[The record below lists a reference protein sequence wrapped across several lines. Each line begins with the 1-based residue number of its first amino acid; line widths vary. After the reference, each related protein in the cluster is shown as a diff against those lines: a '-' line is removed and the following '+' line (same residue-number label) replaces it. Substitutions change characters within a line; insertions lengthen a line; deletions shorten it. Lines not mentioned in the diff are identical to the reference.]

1 MKTKL
6 ARPGLAQKL
15 AREQTA
21 PGKRSDG
28 VLRLVLISDTHDQRP
43 ADVPLG
49 DVLIHAGD
57 FACGDD
63 LHSLRRD
70 IGRLRSLPHRHKIL
84 VPGNH
89 DLILTIQP
97 NVRELLG
104 SIHFLSDS
112 LVDIDGVRFY
122 GIGWGSKPIIP
133 AGTDVLISH
142 CPPAGVLDN
151 GMGCPVLRR
160 AVAEARLRVHV
171 FGHIHGCRG
180 HVQLGLTHFYN
191 ASLDA
196 RQTSQAGVVA
206 ASSHTISPPCAR
218 PWVHELLRA
227 PTLVQDCSG

>member
-6 ARPGLAQKL
+6 TQSGLAQKQ

-21 PGKRSDG
+21 PEKRSDG
-28 VLRLVLISDTHDQRP
+28 VLRLVLISDTHDRKP
-43 ADVPLG
+43 AAVPPG

-70 IGRLRSLPHRHKIL
+70 IGWLRSLPHRQKIL

-112 LVDIDGVRFY
+112 SVDIDGVRFY

-160 AVAEARLRVHV
+160 AVAEARPRVHV

-196 RQTSQAGVVA
+196 RQTSQAAVVA
-206 ASSHTISPPCAR
+206 ASSHTISLPTAR
-218 PWVHELLRA
+218 PWVHELPRA
-227 PTLVQDCSG
+227 SPLV